1 MDILTVFYIILLL
14 SASVLCIALVIY
26 LKQITKS
33 VKEISNDIQELT
45 GQIKPLIIST
55 TELSNKLSSVADQAK
70 NQLNV
75 TKEMVNNVKEH
86 VDALLSIEEKIRGGI
101 EKPVLSL
108 INNLSA
114 VVNGIEAFW
123 HKYKKRE

>member
-33 VKEISNDIQELT
+33 VKEISNDMQELT

-55 TELSNKLSSVADQAK
+55 TELSDKLGSVADQAK

-75 TKEMVNNVKEH
+75 TKEMVNNIKEH
-86 VDALLSIEEKIRGGI
+86 VDAVLSIEEKIRGGI

-123 HKYKKRE
+123 HKYKKSE